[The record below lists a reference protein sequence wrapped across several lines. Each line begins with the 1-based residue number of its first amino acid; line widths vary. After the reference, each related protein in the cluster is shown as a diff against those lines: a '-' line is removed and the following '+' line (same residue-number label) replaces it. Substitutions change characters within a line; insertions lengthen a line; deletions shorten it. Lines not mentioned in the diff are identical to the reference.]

1 LAQITKPKEWKA
13 RPEGSKDRMGST
25 YGDEFFEFT
34 VTNGAVINLDSST
47 DNHGNALPDTFD
59 NALLRIYN
67 GEVRRRSGVDPTTLI
82 GATIQVPYNE
92 THETCASDLIR
103 KMRFIATTATNALLV
118 IEIFD

>member
-59 NALLRIYN
+59 NAIIRIYDQP
-67 GEVRRRSGVDPTTLI
+67 VRRRFGVDPTTLI
-82 GATIQVPYNE
+82 GATVQAPYAE
-92 THETCASDLIR
+92 VWEGCASDIVR
-103 KMRFIATTATNALLV
+103 KMRVIATTASNALLV
-118 IEIFD
+118 VEIFD